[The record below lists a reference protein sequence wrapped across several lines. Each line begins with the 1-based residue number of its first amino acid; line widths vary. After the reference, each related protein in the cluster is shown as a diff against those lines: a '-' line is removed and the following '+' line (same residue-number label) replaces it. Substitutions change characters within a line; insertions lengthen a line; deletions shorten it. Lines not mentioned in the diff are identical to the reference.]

1 MINIYCESF
10 MKMIGLKGVYGG
22 YFWIN
27 WDKVQ
32 TGMVGLIGYDLANLI
47 FLYNFVL
54 PKLMVW

>member
-1 MINIYCESF
+1 

-32 TGMVGLIGYDLANLI
+32 MGMVGLIGYDLANMI